1 MRNYKRKY
9 KEEYENKMGY
19 TKDKRIQ
26 TLKNEFLK
34 TFNLSDVT
42 IKDELEPIFEL
53 KYSKS
58 KGVYT
63 LYYFENYVAKS
74 VDKLADLIKQ
84 RLYDQ
89 KIMPLDSSITN
100 IDGIDV
106 VSNITYLLKS
116 KENIEVLNN
125 NVLYIDK

>member
-26 TLKNEFLK
+26 ILKSEFLK

-42 IKDELEPIFEL
+42 SKDELEPIFEL
-53 KYSKS
+53 KYS
-58 KGVYT
+58 
-63 LYYFENYVAKS
+63 FFNYVANS
-74 VDKLADLIKQ
+74 IDKLAGLINQK
-84 RLYDQ
+84 LYDQ